1 MKVPK
6 AMQSSPTSQES
17 QIRSRCWA
25 EAKMPSQRLE
35 YRGAWQID
43 PQLWAAGFSPQPAQ
57 KGIALRNSRLFIRVL
72 PLAEILS
79 SPRSK
84 LQGSFLLWQLL
95 TQMSAHPGPAQLQ
108 CFCKSHWYQ
117 TAAVC
122 VGPEVAV
129 LWCLGCDAGG
139 CANPLVNVRVL
150 LHWGLDHV
158 QAENFALSLQMICE
172 FLHYDNFESAGFSV

>member
-1 MKVPK
+1 
-6 AMQSSPTSQES
+6 MQSPSTSEWG
-17 QIRSRCWA
+17 QIRSKCWA
-25 EAKMPSQRLE
+25 EAKMPSWGLGWS
-35 YRGAWQID
+35 GAWQIY
-43 PQLWAAGFSPQPAQ
+43 PQLWAAGFSPQPAR
-57 KGIALRNSRLFIRVL
+57 KAVELRNSGLVIRVL
-72 PLAEILS
+72 PLAEIPS
-79 SPRSK
+79 SPRSE

-95 TQMSAHPGPAQLQ
+95 HKCQLTWGLQ
-108 CFCKSHWYQ
+108 HLCKSRWYQ

-158 QAENFALSLQMICE
+158 QAENFASSLQMICE
-172 FLHYDNFESAGFSV
+172 FLH

>member
-1 MKVPK
+1 
-6 AMQSSPTSQES
+6 MQSPSTSEWG
-17 QIRSRCWA
+17 QIRSKCWA
-25 EAKMPSQRLE
+25 EAKMPSWGLGWS
-35 YRGAWQID
+35 GAWQID
-43 PQLWAAGFSPQPAQ
+43 PQLWAAGFSPQPAR
-57 KGIALRNSRLFIRVL
+57 KAVELRNSGLVIRVL
-72 PLAEILS
+72 PLAEIPS
-79 SPRSK
+79 SPRSE

-95 TQMSAHPGPAQLQ
+95 HKCQLTWGLQ
-108 CFCKSHWYQ
+108 HLCKSRWYQ

-158 QAENFALSLQMICE
+158 QAENFASSLQMICE
-172 FLHYDNFESAGFSV
+172 FLH